1 MVGGLNVFLTKKKGT
16 EAENSGNFNE
26 DETMTPQIPGLSA
39 FETFR
44 IIESGMLMSLLAN
57 KCEIVPLTRLQIQF
71 G

>member
-1 MVGGLNVFLTKKKGT
+1 MVGGFNVFLNKEKGT

-44 IIESGMLMSLLAN
+44 TIESRM
-57 KCEIVPLTRLQIQF
+57 
-71 G
+71 

>member
-1 MVGGLNVFLTKKKGT
+1 MVGGFNVFLNKEKGT

-44 IIESGMLMSLLAN
+44 IIESHM
-57 KCEIVPLTRLQIQF
+57 
-71 G
+71 